1 MMFLGVKNAC
11 RCWKTTTNACITRK
25 RYIRSAEGS
34 CVSNV
39 AWTKLTLCVNIK
51 AARTKALQTAYRRAE
66 AASPRDSAP
75 KAGQIRNLGL
85 LDADDDTKA
94 VLGSK

>member
-1 MMFLGVKNAC
+1 MSQ
-11 RCWKTTTNACITRK
+11 TTQ
-25 RYIRSAEGS
+25 
-34 CVSNV
+34 
-39 AWTKLTLCVNIK
+39 

-66 AASPRDSAP
+66 AANPRDSAP

-94 VLGSK
+94 ILGSK

>member
-1 MMFLGVKNAC
+1 MSQ
-11 RCWKTTTNACITRK
+11 TTQ
-25 RYIRSAEGS
+25 
-34 CVSNV
+34 
-39 AWTKLTLCVNIK
+39 

-66 AASPRDSAP
+66 AANPRDNAP